1 MDPRELS
8 LFVTAAANCLYERLP
23 AEQLPVVA
31 AVFSQL
37 GDTLAT
43 MSAQAELLADQAAA
57 CGARE
62 RGTERSI

>member
-1 MDPRELS
+1 MNPRELS
-8 LFVTAAANCLYERLP
+8 LFVTAAANCLYECLS

-37 GDTLAT
+37 GDTLVT

-57 CGARE
+57 CGARA
-62 RGTERSI
+62 RGTER

>member
-8 LFVTAAANCLYERLP
+8 LFVVAIANCLYECLS

-37 GDTLAT
+37 GDTLVT
-43 MSAQAELLADQAAA
+43 ISAQAEFLEDQAAA
-57 CGARE
+57 CAARQ
-62 RGTERSI
+62 RGTER